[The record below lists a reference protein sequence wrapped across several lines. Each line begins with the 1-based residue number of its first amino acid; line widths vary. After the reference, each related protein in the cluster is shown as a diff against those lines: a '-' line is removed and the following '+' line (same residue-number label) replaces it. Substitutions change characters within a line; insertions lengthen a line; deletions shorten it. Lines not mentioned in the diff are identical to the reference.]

1 MSADQ
6 IATQLQRVVSTKWRW
21 EPMAHEKD
29 SFVVPFPSKIE
40 LQRAIAFGGADVC
53 GTNVPQGVRMQFE
66 WHEEEDGYLLPK
78 VWIRVT
84 GIRKKLREFLN
95 LWAIG
100 SMLGSTQTVDMETT
114 HKNNFG
120 RILVAVLDPM
130 LLPPKLDVVI
140 GDHYFELKF
149 EVEPVGF
156 DDKGDEVHFNFENGN
171 NDGNPNMEVDEDN
184 DGRNMD
190 RDRKRTRRDKADGQN

>member
-1 MSADQ
+1 
-6 IATQLQRVVSTKWRW
+6 
-21 EPMAHEKD
+21 MAHEKD

-114 HKNNFG
+114 RMNNFG
-120 RILVAVLDPM
+120 IFWWLCWILCCCHRSLM
-130 LLPPKLDVVI
+130 
-140 GDHYFELKF
+140 
-149 EVEPVGF
+149 
-156 DDKGDEVHFNFENGN
+156 
-171 NDGNPNMEVDEDN
+171 
-184 DGRNMD
+184 
-190 RDRKRTRRDKADGQN
+190 

>member
-1 MSADQ
+1 VDSSHWNPEEAKR
-6 IATQLQRVVSTKWRW
+6 ISESLGNWLHAWFNSNGGYGNHSHEQL
-21 EPMAHEKD
+21 
-29 SFVVPFPSKIE
+29 
-40 LQRAIAFGGADVC
+40 
-53 GTNVPQGVRMQFE
+53 
-66 WHEEEDGYLLPK
+66 WH
-78 VWIRVT
+78 
-84 GIRKKLREFLN
+84 
-95 LWAIG
+95 
-100 SMLGSTQTVDMETT
+100 
-114 HKNNFG
+114 
-120 RILVAVLDPM
+120 ILVAVLDPM